1 MASINDKAII
11 DKITSNKGV
20 YEAGGETD
28 PPVTHIIEYGNMF
41 DGRTTY
47 ALAWSEAEFLHQW
60 QTGFFA
66 WKRLYWTLEDGFG
79 KNNIRMEEPTKEFIE
94 ALTDYCQD
102 YYKHYDGYPVEFEY
116 KGKVY
121 PYEYFIRFIDRD

>member
-47 ALAWSEAEFLHQW
+47 ALAYSEQEHEHQW

-66 WKRLYWTLEDGFG
+66 WKKLYWSLEQGFA
-79 KNNIRMEEPTKEFIE
+79 NEVKE
-94 ALTDYCQD
+94 
-102 YYKHYDGYPVEFEY
+102 
-116 KGKVY
+116 
-121 PYEYFIRFIDRD
+121 

>member
-20 YEAGGETD
+20 YEAGGEPD

-47 ALAWSEAEFLHQW
+47 ALAYSEQEHEHQW

-66 WKRLYWTLEDGFG
+66 WKKLYWSLAQGFA
-79 KNNIRMEEPTKEFIE
+79 NEVKE
-94 ALTDYCQD
+94 
-102 YYKHYDGYPVEFEY
+102 
-116 KGKVY
+116 
-121 PYEYFIRFIDRD
+121 